1 MTRRMLTAAV
11 AGLGLLLWLVPTA
24 DAVHFYRSE
33 DGGCT
38 AKSGETTDGPGED
51 PDARRGQQRGRVPE
65 DVDAEV
71 VLGHNTF
78 HDTSNGTPVTTI
90 EQGESVRW
98 VWSSSHC
105 HSVTAVPT
113 DEEGEPVFD
122 SGFHYPT
129 EAPDSPQAIEGFF
142 EYPVPDPTPDLTYS
156 RTFEEPGTY
165 QYFCVHH
172 GAIGMVGALQV
183 TEAS

>member
-1 MTRRMLTAAV
+1 MTRRTITAAV
-11 AGLGLLLWLVPTA
+11 AALGLLLWLVPSA
-24 DAVHFYRSE
+24 EAVHFYRST
-33 DGGCT
+33 DGDCS
-38 AKSGETTDGPGED
+38 AKSGDTTEGPGED
-51 PDARRGQQRGRVPE
+51 PDPGQGGRAPD

-105 HSVTAVPT
+105 HSVTAMRT
-113 DEEGEPVFD
+113 DEDGDPVFD

-129 EAPDSPQAIEGFF
+129 EAPDSPQAIEGLF
-142 EYPVPDPTPDLTYS
+142 EYPVPDPTPDLTYTN
-156 RTFEEPGTY
+156 TFEEPGTY

-172 GAIGMVGALQV
+172 GAIGMVGAVQV
-183 TEAS
+183 TEGN

>member
-11 AGLGLLLWLVPTA
+11 AALGLLLWLVPTA
-24 DAVHFYRSE
+24 DAVHFYRSGDE
-33 DGGCT
+33 GCS
-38 AKSGETTDGPGED
+38 AESGELTDEG
-51 PDARRGQQRGRVPE
+51 ATAPE

-78 HDTSNGTPVTTI
+78 HDTSNGTPVTTV

-105 HSVTAVPT
+105 HSVTAVPA
-113 DEEGEPVFD
+113 DEEGDPVFD

-156 RTFEEPGTY
+156 RTFTEPGTY
-165 QYFCVHH
+165 QYVCVHH
-172 GAIGMVGALQV
+172 GAIGMVGAVQV
-183 TEAS
+183 TEAG